1 MKNYIYIDNAVY
13 PEQMI
18 LRYSKLSNKTQGFTN
33 FDGFTQ
39 ANDGILDNY
48 IDSHTS
54 RIIYNQ
60 KSYIVVKNFID
71 IESNTQFI
79 ILQEG

>member
-18 LRYSKLSNKTQGFTN
+18 LRVCKLSNKTQGFTN